1 MLMWI
6 KLAHFIFRFRLTLML
21 LLIGITIIMAYKIPD
36 LELSY
41 DYVEA
46 VPEDDPSIVYYKQF
60 KEQFGE
66 DANLMVIGLRDSSLY
81 RSINFRRFKYFSDEV
96 EKLPGVKY
104 VISLPTLQTLVK
116 NTETKQFDVRPV
128 FSTIP
133 EDQTQ
138 LDSLLNLAWQLK
150 FYSHQLFNEENGA
163 TFMLVAIE
171 NNTLNSNKRERLVPD
186 IQHLGNSFTEVTGI
200 DLHYAGLPFVRTV
213 MNGKIRSELQIF
225 LILSVIVTA
234 LILLFFFRSW
244 DAVVF
249 PLIVIGIMVVWSV
262 GTLAW
267 FGYEITVL
275 SGLLPPI
282 IVIIGIPNSVYLINK
297 YHQEYSAHG
306 DKIKALSNIIQKI
319 GMATLIT
326 NVTTAIGFLVLMFT
340 DISILE
346 EFGLVAGVNIL
357 ATFVVSIIVI
367 PSVFSYLPPPSD
379 RQLKHLRFTMLDRV
393 LTWLDLLVHR
403 HRYRVLVAA
412 GIAVVIFSVGLLQI
426 HAVAFLVDG
435 VPADSELKRDMAFF
449 EENFTGIMPM
459 EVVVDTHKKRSVT
472 RTSTLQQVEELEN
485 FLGEQEA
492 IAQPLSIVSFV
503 KAARQAFYNN
513 DSAFYALPNNRD
525 KAFILRYLKN
535 TENARANPAPDSS
548 RIAFNQAGEESPMDL
563 LSGFADSTGQK
574 LRISLKVADIGSNEI
589 KKLVEEKIQPK
600 VKQLFGDSE
609 TEVQVTGA
617 SLLFT
622 KGNEFLIDNLL
633 VSLLIAFCI
642 IAVIMALLFGSVRMI
657 FISLV
662 PNIIPLV
669 ITAGIMGFVGIPLK
683 PSTAI
688 IFSIVFGISVDDSIH
703 FLAKYRQELKSNR
716 FFVPLA
722 ISKSLHET
730 GSSMIYT
737 SIILFCGFIIF
748 AGSSLSGTQYLGIL
762 TSLTLVIAMFTNLTV
777 LPALL
782 MAFDNGKGISAK
794 SEQPLFHLIEHYDE
808 FYQEDEDEEI
818 DVNRINLPDGSSPR
832 EVLAGERKENL

>member
-1 MLMWI
+1 MWI
-6 KLAHFIFRFRLTLML
+6 KLAHFIFRFRLGLML
-21 LLIGITIIMAYKIPD
+21 LLAAITLFFASKIPD
-36 LELSY
+36 LQLSY
-41 DYVEA
+41 DYIEA
-46 VPEDDPSIVYYKQF
+46 VPSDDPSMIYYHQF

-66 DANLMVIGLRDSSLY
+66 DANLMVIGVQDTTLY
-81 RSINFRRFKYFSDEV
+81 QADNFRRFKYFSDEIS
-96 EKLPGVKY
+96 KLPGVKY
-104 VISLPTLQTLVK
+104 TVSLPQLQTLHK
-116 NTETKQFDVRPV
+116 NTETKQFELQPL
-128 FSTIP
+128 FPSIP
-133 EDQTQ
+133 EEQVQ
-138 LDSLLNLAWQLK
+138 LDSLLDLARQLK
-150 FYSHQLFNEENGA
+150 FYSGQILNAENGA
-163 TFMLVAIE
+163 TFILVAIE
-171 NNTLNSNKRERLVPD
+171 NSTLNSDKREQLVPD
-186 IQHLGNSFTEVTGI
+186 IQQLGESFSEVTGI
-200 DLHYAGLPFVRTV
+200 ELHYAGIPFVRTV
-213 MNGKIRSELQIF
+213 MNGKIRAELQIF
-225 LILSVIVTA
+225 LILSVAVTA

-249 PLIVIGIMVVWSV
+249 PLIVIGVMVVWSV

-306 DKIKALSNIIQKI
+306 DKIKALSSIIQKI

-326 NVTTAIGFLVLMFT
+326 NVTTAIGFLVLIFT
-340 DISILE
+340 NISILE

-357 ATFVVSIIVI
+357 ATFIVSIIVI

-379 RQLKHLRFTMLDRV
+379 RQLKHLRFSLLDRV
-393 LTWLDLLVHR
+393 LTQLDLLVHR
-403 HRYRVLVAA
+403 HRYRVLFAA
-412 GIAVVIFSVGLLQI
+412 VIAVVIFSVGLLRM
-426 HAVAFLVDG
+426 HAVSYLVDG
-435 VPADSELKRDMAFF
+435 VPADSQLKRDMEFF
-449 EENFTGIMPM
+449 EDNFTGIMPM

-485 FLGEQEA
+485 FLAQQEA
-492 IAQPLSIVSFV
+492 IAQPISMVSFV

-513 DSAFYALPNNRD
+513 DSSFYALPNSRD

-535 TENARANPAPDSS
+535 TEDNQSS
-548 RIAFNQAGEESPMDL
+548 TTGESPLNL
-563 LSGFADSTGQK
+563 LSGFADSTGQQ
-574 LRISLKVADIGSNEI
+574 LRLSLKVADIGSNKI
-589 KKLVEEKIQPK
+589 KELVEDKIQPK
-600 VKQLFGDSE
+600 VDEIFGDSD
-609 TEVQVTGA
+609 TEVFITGA

-633 VSLLIAFCI
+633 VSLLIAFGI
-642 IAVIMALLFGSVRMI
+642 IALIMALLFGSVRMI
-657 FISLV
+657 FISLI

-722 ISKSLHET
+722 ISRSLRET

-762 TSLTLVIAMFTNLTV
+762 TSLTLIIAMFTNLTV

-782 MAFDNGKGISAK
+782 MAFDNGKGIAGK

-818 DVNRINLPDGSSPR
+818 DLDRLDLPPGHRRNEPIADSQ
-832 EVLAGERKENL
+832 KEE